1 MEKII
6 IEMLENEL
14 WWGGAAT
21 PASQQ
26 AYDKTACERVEM
38 ALLGNQSAPLYLS
51 SQGRYIW
58 ANAPLTMTF
67 DKGTITA
74 EGKGVEIVQAG
85 DTLREAYLAAM
96 KAHFPFE
103 QKQLPEKFFTTAQ
116 YNTWMEFTYNPTQQ
130 SVLAYAHAI
139 VDNGYTPGV
148 LIIDEGW
155 HIHYGT
161 WEFDFVK
168 FPNPKAMVDELHAL
182 GFTVMLWIV
191 PYVTAD
197 GRAFLEHY
205 EPWVSGL
212 MGKEYKPR
220 LLRQENGAISLLRWW
235 NGFSAVL
242 NMNDENDREYLD
254 GRLQYLMDTYGVD
267 GFKFDGGNI
276 ASLQQDRWITA
287 PPKQSPEEINTA
299 WNDFGARYT
308 YHEYKDTYDRGG
320 RATIQRIR
328 DRNHCWDGEGLQTL
342 VPMAIMQGLLGYPYI
357 CPDMIGGGE
366 WSFNLDPNFKCDE
379 ELFVRM
385 AQCSALFPMMQFSW
399 APWRLLGENAQKLCL
414 DAAKLHAKFADKIVA
429 CVNQAMQSG
438 EPIVRSME
446 YAYPHQGY
454 ERVFDQFLLGE
465 NILVCPVVEQG
476 ATKKRVFL
484 PQGKWQYCDGTVY
497 DGGVELVVDAP
508 LSVLP
513 YFEKV

>member
-1 MEKII
+1 MVTK
-6 IEMLENEL
+6 MLQNEL
-14 WWGGAAT
+14 WWGGTAS
-21 PASQQ
+21 PASEQ
-26 AYDKTACERVEM
+26 AYDSKTVLTLDVE
-38 ALLGNQSAPLYLS
+38 LLGNQSAPLYLS

-58 ANAPLTMTF
+58 SNSPMTITF
-67 DKGTITA
+67 DNGTIIV
-74 EGKGVEIVQAG
+74 EGKDVELVQAG
-85 DTLREAYLAAM
+85 TTLREAYLAAM

-103 QKQLPEKFFTTAQ
+103 NKPLPEKFFTTAQ
-116 YNTWMEFTYNPTQQ
+116 YNTWMEFTYNPTQK

-139 VDNGYTPGV
+139 VDNGYAPGI

-155 HIHYGT
+155 HIHYGV

-168 FPNPKAMVDELHAL
+168 FPDPKAMIDELHAL
-182 GFTVMLWIV
+182 GFTVMLWVV

-197 GRAFLEHY
+197 GLAFLGHY
-205 EPWVSGL
+205 EPYVSEL
-212 MGKEYKPR
+212 MHKEYKPR
-220 LLRQENGAISLLRWW
+220 LVRDANGEICLLHWW

-242 NMNDENDREYLD
+242 NMTDENDREYLD
-254 GRLQYLMDTYGVD
+254 GRLQYLMQTYGVD

-276 ASLQQDRWITA
+276 ASLRAERWITA
-287 PPKQSPEEINTA
+287 PPKQSPEELNKA

-328 DRNHCWDGEGLQTL
+328 DRHHSWQEEGLETL
-342 VPMAIMQGLLGYPYI
+342 VPIAIMQGLLGYPYV
-357 CPDMIGGGE
+357 CPDMIGGGQ
-366 WSFNLDPNFKCDE
+366 WWFNLDPKFKCDE

-399 APWRLLGENAQKLCL
+399 APWRMLGKSAQKLCL
-414 DAAKLHAKFADKIVA
+414 QAAKLHVKFADKIVD

-438 EPIVRSME
+438 EPVLRSME

-476 ATKKRVFL
+476 AREKRVFL

-497 DGGVELVVDAP
+497 DGGVEIVVDTP

-513 YFEKV
+513 YFEKKFL